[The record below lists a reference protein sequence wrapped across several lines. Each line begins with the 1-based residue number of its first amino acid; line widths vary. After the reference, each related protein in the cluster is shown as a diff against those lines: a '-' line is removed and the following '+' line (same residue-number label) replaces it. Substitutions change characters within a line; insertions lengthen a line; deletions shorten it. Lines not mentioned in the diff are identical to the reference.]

1 MKFEKGHKKQ
11 GGRERGTGNKDLE
24 PIRTAFRNFV
34 EGNLKQVQKD
44 YNDLDT
50 AKDRLY
56 FILNIAEYCIP
67 KLQRTEL
74 TGEDG
79 KNLVI
84 GGFEYIVPQSEN
96 GSNKAKD
103 KTNGQATPRIPET
116 TGQDN

>member
-1 MKFEKGHKKQ
+1 MPFEKGHKLGK
-11 GGRERGTGNKDLE
+11 GRPVGSGNKDLE
-24 PIRTAFRNFV
+24 PIRKAFKDFV
-34 EGNLKQVQKD
+34 ECNLKQVQKD

-79 KNLVI
+79 NPINVQIYKLPDGTEI
-84 GGFEYIVPQSEN
+84 KF
-96 GSNKAKD
+96 
-103 KTNGQATPRIPET
+103 
-116 TGQDN
+116 

>member
-1 MKFEKGHKKQ
+1 MPFEKGHKLGK
-11 GGRERGTGNKDLE
+11 GRPKGAGNKDLE
-24 PIRTAFRNFV
+24 PIRKAFRDFV

-44 YNDLDT
+44 YNELDT

-79 KNLVI
+79 SPVKI
-84 GGFEYIVPQSEN
+84 QTYIMPDGTE
-96 GSNKAKD
+96 
-103 KTNGQATPRIPET
+103 IEF
-116 TGQDN
+116 